1 MIHQFNQ
8 HTIEALAYYV
18 YALVDPRDN
27 RIFYIGKGK
36 GNRVFQHAKDS
47 LNEDYQ
53 SLKLDIIRSIL
64 SEGKEV
70 GLYIL
75 RHNLNEETA
84 YIVESVLID
93 MLTYDKFNKT
103 NI

>member
-27 RIFYIGKGK
+27 RIFYIGKGE

-53 SLKLDIIRSIL
+53 SLKLDIIRNIL
-64 SEGKEV
+64 NYWCP
-70 GLYIL
+70 L
-75 RHNLNEETA
+75 
-84 YIVESVLID
+84 
-93 MLTYDKFNKT
+93 KFYSGQIT
-103 NI
+103 LSDR